1 MQMESQSLCLMPDAW
16 LYDTRT
22 QQMFWETKQ
31 HVEAS
36 RRWKRILNNWEKQHV
51 VLIENSE

>member
-22 QQMFWETKQ
+22 QQMFRETKQ